1 MKKKLNIILNIAI
14 ILTIANITYSL
25 YLSKTAYKQID
36 ITASTKIISSQNINY
51 IKYYKD
57 YYQNEDIIGI
67 LELTN
72 SELVTL
78 VPQTK
83 DNTYY
88 LNHLVNHE
96 KSKLGSTFL
105 DYRIN
110 LNNYQKLIIYGH
122 NSYDNK
128 TPFNK
133 LANFLDYNYYLLH
146 PTIKF
151 TTEFFSDVYQIF
163 SVYSTKTDYFHTNI
177 YFNDDNSYLDH
188 LKKLKERSIYNIDID
203 LTNSK
208 TLILQTCLNNKTI
221 LIISAIKIGE
231 ANEKDNFI
239 F

>member
-1 MKKKLNIILNIAI
+1 M
-14 ILTIANITYSL
+14 
-25 YLSKTAYKQID
+25 
-36 ITASTKIISSQNINY
+36 
-51 IKYYKD
+51 
-57 YYQNEDIIGI
+57 
-67 LELTN
+67 
-72 SELVTL
+72 
-78 VPQTK
+78 
-83 DNTYY
+83 
-88 LNHLVNHE
+88 
-96 KSKLGSTFL
+96 
-105 DYRIN
+105 
-110 LNNYQKLIIYGH
+110 IIYGH

-231 ANEKDNFI
+231 ANESISINPVYGKNLPNDSILIISFKDIFGQTIKEDIILEGHINEEYRIKEYDIKGYTLKEIIGNKSGIFLKNKSNITYIYEPDIPATSITKIELLTSIITLIFI
-239 F
+239 LILKKC